1 MPGRWGTAFAIA
13 LLAGGACV
21 TESVPSGPP
30 DAGQSRFA
38 RVLVDVSLPRD
49 GEPTVSSQARFVKV
63 TDMDVEAAQVLAGA
77 TTVPAELLP
86 AGRCVRLSSERLVD
100 DALTSASPD
109 AQVTMMDAG
118 DLVVLAAGRPDRLTP
133 RYMPEIIPFVS
144 GVGYGSEAA
153 AASAPL
159 DLSDDAEVQVSGF
172 GGPDVKRFDTSV
184 RLPTAPVITSVGGV
198 DPAEA
203 PVVIDRGADLD
214 VAWAESVPRGEDLVV
229 VDIGWGGADS
239 LRCRADAAQHLVV
252 PQAALAEALRG
263 ADATSLTVSVERVRR
278 VPWSAPGLD
287 GADLIVSV
295 RDVVPARL
303 P

>member
-1 MPGRWGTAFAIA
+1 MLA
-13 LLAGGACV
+13 LMLGAAACV
-21 TESVPSGPP
+21 TDSVPSGPP

-38 RVLVDVSLPRD
+38 RVLVDVALPRD
-49 GEPTVSSQARFVKV
+49 GEPSVASQARFVRV

-77 TTVPAELLP
+77 TAVPAELLP
-86 AGRCVRLSSERLVD
+86 AGRCVRLSTERLVD
-100 DALTSASPD
+100 DALNTASPD
-109 AQVTMMDAG
+109 AQVNMMDAG
-118 DLVVLAAGRPDRLTP
+118 DLVVLAAGRPDRLAP

-144 GVGYGSEAA
+144 GVGYASESPAT
-153 AASAPL
+153 SAPL

-172 GGPDVKRFDTSV
+172 GGPDVARFDTSV
-184 RLPTAPVITSVGGV
+184 RLPSAPVITAVGGI

-214 VAWAESVPRGEDLVV
+214 VAWAEPSPRGDDLVV
-229 VDIGWGGADS
+229 VDIGWAGGDS
-239 LRCRADAAQHLVV
+239 LRCRAVGTHLVV
-252 PQAALAEALRG
+252 PQAVLADALRG
-263 ADATSLTVSVERVRR
+263 ADATSLTVSVARVRR